1 MTTYTH
7 QNCQQGTVIYDV
19 DKQERIH
26 CVSQINTNTNALTVH
41 ESPFIIDGD
50 SIRPIERKFQR
61 IEVLPSTEFPNRST
75 VTEKLCNVYN

>member
-26 CVSQINTNTNALTVH
+26 CVSQIDTDTNTLTVH
-41 ESPFIIDGD
+41 ELPFIIDGD
-50 SIRPIERKFQR
+50 SILSIERKFQR
-61 IEVLPSTEFPNRST
+61 IEVLPSTEFPSRFNCYGEI
-75 VTEKLCNVYN
+75 V